1 MTGIVTLTA
10 LVVLGAVLS
19 FFVVGSLNDR
29 ILKITDSNIPKI
41 NTFQN
46 IIKNLYYLA
55 RNEKEIIIETNPEN
69 IRKFIENINPKIK
82 ETEENFDKLDKLL
95 TKTKDL
101 ERLKEIRSL
110 FVDFSNSL
118 NETSSLVL
126 KNQAQEAQAYSIKVT
141 RPKFARL
148 EQILDE
154 LLAEN
159 QTEVDT
165 DAVSTKNFYNQARI
179 ALISFMLV
187 SLVLA
192 IGGAVWI
199 MNGMNQSLSK
209 ITQISL
215 NFTTSAEE
223 VASAAVS
230 LSEGSS
236 EQAASIEEVSA
247 SMEEISASISQNS
260 NGAMETNQ
268 IADNSAKE
276 AAKGQEVVLK
286 TVDAMKNIFSKIK
299 IIEEIAYQTNL
310 LALNATIEAARAGK
324 YGKGFSV
331 VAEEVRKLAE
341 RSQQAAQEINALSSS
356 SVVLAE
362 ESGRVIN
369 EIVPGIQRTAELVS
383 QIAMSS
389 KEQAEGVKQISIAM
403 GQMDQVTQSTVA
415 SSEEL
420 AATATE
426 LKERARQ
433 LLDIMEELTHVDR
446 SALQISPSHSFS
458 KQEVKSMASKFGK
471 AIKKDKALPNKGTK
485 ELPHVN
491 E

>member
-1 MTGIVTLTA
+1 MKIFPKQFKKQKEKQMKLKTKIITGIATLTT
-10 LVVLGAVLS
+10 LVLLGAVLNLLVLVS
-19 FFVVGSLNDR
+19 INDR

-41 NTFQN
+41 NMFQYTV
-46 IIKNLYYLA
+46 KNLYYLA
-55 RNEKEIIIETNPEN
+55 RNEKEIIVETNPEN
-69 IRKFIENINPKIK
+69 IRKFVDNISPKVK
-82 ETEENFDKLDKLL
+82 ETEEYFNKLDKLI
-95 TKTKDL
+95 TKTKDQ

-110 FVDFSNSL
+110 FIEFSNSL

-126 KNQAQEAQAYSIKVT
+126 KNQTQEAQAYSIKVT

-165 DAVSTKNFYNQARI
+165 EGVSTKNFYNLARLSQFSF
-179 ALISFMLV
+179 LIV

-199 MNGMNQSLSK
+199 LNGMSQSLNK

-268 IADNSAKE
+268 IAGNSAKE

-299 IIEEIAYQTNL
+299 IIEEIAYQTN
-310 LALNATIEAARAGK
+310 
-324 YGKGFSV
+324 
-331 VAEEVRKLAE
+331 
-341 RSQQAAQEINALSSS
+341 
-356 SVVLAE
+356 
-362 ESGRVIN
+362 
-369 EIVPGIQRTAELVS
+369 
-383 QIAMSS
+383 
-389 KEQAEGVKQISIAM
+389 
-403 GQMDQVTQSTVA
+403 
-415 SSEEL
+415 
-420 AATATE
+420 
-426 LKERARQ
+426 
-433 LLDIMEELTHVDR
+433 
-446 SALQISPSHSFS
+446 
-458 KQEVKSMASKFGK
+458 
-471 AIKKDKALPNKGTK
+471 
-485 ELPHVN
+485 
-491 E
+491 

>member
-1 MTGIVTLTA
+1 MKLRTKIIAGIGFLMG
-10 LVVLGAVLS
+10 LVVIGTVLS
-19 FFVVGSLNDR
+19 FILLSSINDK
-29 ILKITDSNIPKI
+29 LVKITDVNIEKI
-41 NTFQN
+41 NLFQSA
-46 IIKNLYYLA
+46 IKNLYYLA
-55 RNEKEIIIETNPEN
+55 RNEKEIIIETNPDN
-69 IRKFIENINPKIK
+69 VKKLIELISPKVK
-82 ETEENFDKLDKLL
+82 ETEENFTKLEQLINSRNQDK
-95 TKTKDL
+95 
-101 ERLKEIRSL
+101 LKEIRTL
-110 FVDFSNSL
+110 FAEFTNSL
-118 NETSSLVL
+118 NETGSLVL
-126 KNQAQEAQAYSIKVT
+126 KNQAQDAQSHSIKVT
-141 RPKFARL
+141 RSKIAKM
-148 EQILDE
+148 EQLLDE
-154 LLAEN
+154 LLTEN
-159 QTEVDT
+159 QKEINS
-165 DAVSTKNFYNQARI
+165 DAVSTKSFYNQARI
-179 ALISFMLV
+179 ALLIFMVVGLGL
-187 SLVLA
+187 SIAGIIWILA
-192 IGGAVWI
+192 GI
-199 MNGMNQSLSK
+199 NQSFSK

-215 NFTTSAEE
+215 NLTTSAEE
-223 VASAAVS
+223 VSSAAVS

-260 NGAMETNQ
+260 DGAMETNQ
-268 IADNSAKE
+268 IADKSSKE
-276 AAKGQEVVLK
+276 AAKGQEIVLK

-356 SVVLAE
+356 SVILAE

-369 EIVPGIQRTAELVS
+369 EIIPGIQRTAELVS
-383 QIAMSS
+383 QIALSS

-433 LLDIMEELTHVDR
+433 LLDIMEELTHIDR
-446 SALQISPSHSFS
+446 SALQVSPSHSFS

-471 AIKKDKALPNKGTK
+471 ALPKKGSK
-485 ELPHVN
+485 ELPHAD
-491 E
+491 